1 MQMWFQEHPF
11 ISYLIILA
19 CTIYIFN
26 SVFRPGR
33 LPILKEVL
41 VYVMMAIGCLIL
53 LVLQIDK
60 LPIIQCMA
68 VAVVMMLMLRL
79 RQLYDKRRNGRRG
92 PNDDAAGTKDTK
104 DSTTSG

>member
-1 MQMWFQEHPF
+1 MQMWFHDNPL
-11 ISYLIILA
+11 IAYLIILA

-26 SVFRPGR
+26 AVFRPGR
-33 LPILKEVL
+33 LPLLKEVI
-41 VYVMMAIGCLIL
+41 VYVMMALGSLVL

-79 RQLYDKRRNGRRG
+79 RQLYDKRRGSRKG
-92 PNDDAAGTKDTK
+92 DDASDKTA
-104 DSTTSG
+104 SG